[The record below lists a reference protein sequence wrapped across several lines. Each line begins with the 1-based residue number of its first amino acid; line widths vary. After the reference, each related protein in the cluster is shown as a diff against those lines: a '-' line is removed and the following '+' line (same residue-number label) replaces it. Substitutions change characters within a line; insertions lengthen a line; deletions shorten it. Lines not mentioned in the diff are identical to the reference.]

1 MTYEAATSVWAILEA
16 FLTPHSSVSPT
27 ANGLLLVAVVT
38 AALCLGILAVR
49 QWGAKLGAVSGTDS

>member
-38 AALCLGILAVR
+38 AACAWASWPSGSGAPDLAR
-49 QWGAKLGAVSGTDS
+49 